1 MMLAAV
7 VLSAAASAPSPPPHI
22 VFFMADDVGRANL
35 GFTRT
40 EPASETRTPAIDA
53 LAAGGLRL
61 DRLYSYMFCSP
72 TRSAF
77 LSGRLPLHVN
87 TLNLDPS
94 VWNATSGEGAGIGT
108 HMTTVASQLQ
118 RAGYVTGAFGKWD
131 VGMATPAHTPRG
143 RGFEH
148 SLTYFHHHVSKT

>member
-1 MMLAAV
+1 MILSHASRHRVIHFIRIMLAV
-7 VLSAAASAPSPPPHI
+7 VVMSVALASTAPPPHI

-40 EPASETRTPAIDA
+40 EPATETRTPTIDA
-53 LAAGGLRL
+53 LAANGLRL

-108 HMTTVASQLQ
+108 SMTTVASQLR
-118 RAGYVTGAFGKWD
+118 RAGYVTGMFGKWC
-131 VGMATPAHTPRG
+131 VIQ
-143 RGFEH
+143 
-148 SLTYFHHHVSKT
+148 SKSSSP